1 MLSLEA
7 DEGSAEQVVSD
18 LDADEAQ
25 LAVYV
30 TYHTYLYESVQVRE
44 AFGLPTGDCVGPQGE
59 HLPGEAGGLHCCVKL
74 AHSAQNDLYHESGR
88 VQHEAADAADQ
99 YCHVPLCL
107 LVIAA
112 YAVLTHHAQLWHQ
125 AVLAA

>member
-1 MLSLEA
+1 MPDLEA

-18 LDADEAQ
+18 LDADEVQ

-30 TYHTYLYESVQVRE
+30 TYHTYLYESVQVHE
-44 AFGLPTGDCVGPQGE
+44 AFALRTGDCGGPQG
-59 HLPGEAGGLHCCVKL
+59 HRLLGEAGGLHCCVKL
-74 AHSAQNDLYHESGR
+74 AHSAQNDLYHASEL

-99 YCHVPLCL
+99 YCHTPLCL
-107 LVIAA
+107 PVIAA
-112 YAVLTHHAQLWHQ
+112 YAVLTHHAPLLHQ